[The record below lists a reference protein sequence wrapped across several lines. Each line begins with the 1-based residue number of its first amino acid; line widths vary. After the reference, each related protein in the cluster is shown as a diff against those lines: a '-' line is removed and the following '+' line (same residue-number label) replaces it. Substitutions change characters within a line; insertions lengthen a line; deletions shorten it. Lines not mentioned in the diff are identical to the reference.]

1 MSIHIW
7 VINKLNG
14 QFIRGSYKH
23 GYRIDIWVISKLNEQ
38 FIKGLNTEIKF
49 SKNKIVNGKNSLFV
63 IGPFRTFHF
72 ICLNIAFGQDIF
84 VWCDNHS
91 TFN

>member
-23 GYRIDIWVISKLNEQ
+23 GYRIDIWVINKLNEQ

-63 IGPFRTFHF
+63 IGPFRTLHL

-91 TFN
+91 IFN